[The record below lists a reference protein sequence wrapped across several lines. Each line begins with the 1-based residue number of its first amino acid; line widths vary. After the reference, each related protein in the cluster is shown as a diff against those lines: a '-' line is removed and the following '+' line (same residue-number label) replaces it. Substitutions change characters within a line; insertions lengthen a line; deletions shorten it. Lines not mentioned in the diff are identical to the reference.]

1 MEIKINIQYVSPPP
15 ETDGNMKI
23 NNESL
28 STCQRSLCA
37 LLGNSTLW
45 EQRRKLVGRGSE
57 GGPGFGEWG
66 GGSRGKGWAGSRG
79 PSVAALEGK
88 GYLSKAGTKLNCSQE
103 MDLKS

>member
-45 EQRRKLVGRGSE
+45 ELTEEEACWERVRKGARFWRM
-57 GGPGFGEWG
+57 GGL
-66 GGSRGKGWAGSRG
+66 KGWAGSRG

-88 GYLSKAGTKLNCSQE
+88 GYLSKAGTKLNYSQE
-103 MDLKS
+103 TDLKS